1 MSAAS
6 ADEAIAT
13 PIAALNNVAPMRRR
27 RARARNSGLVAF
39 IFLVF
44 LISSAVL
51 PDAISDAQSLRA
63 TALQSMKW
71 LTEYF
76 AERVMNISALNLRQ
90 RLSAEYLA
98 CKRSIRPGC
107 PWSASR
113 TAVRRRRA
121 RNTSLL
127 RCRQIADKK
136 FQTFAVDCSMPCHD
150 HDIVQVELM

>member
-51 PDAISDAQSLRA
+51 PDAISDAQNLRA

-76 AERVMNISALNLRQ
+76 AERAMNISALNLRR
-90 RLSAEYLA
+90 RLPAEYLA
-98 CKRSIRPGC
+98 CKSSIRPGC
-107 PWSASR
+107 PWSQQAELLFVVDAPEIQVCYAAGR
-113 TAVRRRRA
+113 LQIKNFRRLRFIVPFLITI
-121 RNTSLL
+121 TS
-127 RCRQIADKK
+127 
-136 FQTFAVDCSMPCHD
+136 SW
-150 HDIVQVELM
+150 